1 MSLRFRLN
9 LLVTALMLMFILA
22 SGEIIIVNTEK
33 SIDEEIEAAT
43 KVTVQLLT
51 TAVYSSQFIPGTQ
64 TQREVLLDFLKNLG
78 RVRANEIRL
87 HDTLGDVVYT
97 SPPSTYKAG
106 RQAPEWFNRIVAPD
120 VKSTT
125 LPIRGGVLHIVPDSS
140 RAVLDAWD
148 DLSHLIWVALLFVI
162 AVNALVFWLIG
173 RWLKPVRDIMDGLSQ
188 MERGRFDVRLPE
200 FALPELSAVSHT
212 FNRMAQTLQDSVSE
226 NQRLALLVKQ
236 SSDAIFILDRD
247 GRINF
252 WNPAAERLFGYSTE
266 EIAGK
271 PAAML
276 TPPERREELQ
286 QNHEVVLSRQPIENL
301 ETKRVTRDGKILDVS
316 ISLSPLVDPANDKV
330 IGQICSLRDI
340 TEKKRAEET
349 ARELAQNRELTRL
362 IQHHV
367 EQERRSLA
375 RELHDEMGQC
385 ATAIK
390 TIGMTIADR
399 AGGKDPTIH
408 SQAKTIVSVAGQLY
422 DMVHRII
429 RQLRPSALDH
439 LGLPEALE
447 DTVSSWRARYPEV
460 NFELE
465 LSGNLGNLGEDCN
478 ITVYRMVQ
486 ECVTNVVRHAE
497 ASLVTIK
504 VARGIKGAEGEI
516 LDVTVSDNGK
526 GMLSADSERAA
537 QLGLLGIRERVQ
549 SLRGRFEL
557 RGEPG
562 KGVAVSARIPLPV
575 KAAA

>member
-22 SGEIIIVNTEK
+22 SGQIVVENMKK
-33 SIDEEIEAAT
+33 SIEEEIEAAT

-64 TQREVLLDFLKNLG
+64 TQREVLLDYLKNLG

-106 RQAPEWFNRIVAPD
+106 RQAPEWFNRITAPD
-120 VKSTT
+120 IKSTT
-125 LPIRGGVLHIVPDSS
+125 LQIRGGVLHIVPDSS

-173 RWLKPVRDIMDGLSQ
+173 RWLKPVGDIMDGLSQ
-188 MERGRFDVRLPE
+188 MERSRFDVRLPE

-226 NQRLALLVKQ
+226 NQRLALIVKQ
-236 SSDAIFILDRD
+236 SSDAIFIYDTN
-247 GRINF
+247 GNIVF
-252 WNPAAERLFGYSTE
+252 WNPAAEKLFGYATS
-266 EIAGK
+266 EILGK
-271 PAAML
+271 PVGIL
-276 TPPERREELQ
+276 IPEELK
-286 QNHEVVLSRQPIENL
+286 LPRASDRRTIENL
-301 ETKRVTRDGKILDVS
+301 ETRGIGRTGKAADVL
-316 ISLSPLVDPANDKV
+316 ISLSPLVNPENDQV
-330 IGQICSLRDI
+330 IGRICSVRDI

-399 AGGKDPTIH
+399 AGDKDPAIH
-408 SQAKTIVSVAGQLY
+408 SQAKTIVNVAGQLY

-447 DTVSSWRARYPEV
+447 DAVSSWRARYPEV

-465 LSGNLGNLGEDCN
+465 LSGKLGDLGEDCN

-497 ASLVTIK
+497 ASRVTIK
-504 VARGIKGAEGEI
+504 VARRVRGEKGEI
-516 LDVTVSDNGK
+516 LDVSVSDNGK
-526 GMLSADSERAA
+526 GMPSADSERAA
-537 QLGLLGIRERVQ
+537 RVGLLGIRERVQ
-549 SLRGRFEL
+549 SLHGRFEL
-557 RGEPG
+557 RGKPG
-562 KGVAVSARIPLPV
+562 KGVAVSAHIPLPV
-575 KAAA
+575 KVAA

>member
-51 TAVYSSQFIPGTQ
+51 TAVYSSQFIPGAQ

-87 HDTLGDVVYT
+87 HNALGDVVYT
-97 SPPSTYKAG
+97 SPPSTYKTG
-106 RQAPEWFNRIVAPD
+106 RRAPEWFTRLIAPD

-148 DLSHLIWVALLFVI
+148 DLSNLIWVALLFVI

-173 RWLKPVRDIMDGLSQ
+173 RSLKPVRNILDGLSQ

-200 FALPELSAVSHT
+200 FTLSELSAVSHT

-226 NQRLALLVKQ
+226 NQRLALIVKQ
-236 SSDAIFILDRD
+236 SSEAIFIYDTS
-247 GRINF
+247 GNIVF
-252 WNPAAERLFGYSTE
+252 WNPAAERLFGYTSK
-266 EIAGK
+266 EILGK
-271 PAAML
+271 PVGIL
-276 TPPERREELQ
+276 IPDELK
-286 QNHEVVLSRQPIENL
+286 LPRASDRFTLENV
-301 ETKRVTRDGKILDVS
+301 ETRGLGRDGKSADIL
-316 ISLSPLVDPANDKV
+316 ISLSPLVNPENDVV
-330 IGQICSLRDI
+330 IGRICSVRDI

-390 TIGMTIADR
+390 TIGMTIANR
-399 AGGKDPTIH
+399 AGNKDPVIQ

-429 RQLRPSALDH
+429 RQLRPTALDH

-447 DTVSSWRARYPEV
+447 DAVSSWRVRYPHV

-465 LSGNLGNLGEDCN
+465 LSGNLSNLGEDCN

-486 ECVTNVVRHAE
+486 ECVTNVMRHAE
-497 ASLVTIK
+497 ASRVTIE
-504 VARGIKGAEGEI
+504 VARGSSRVEGEVLNVRI
-516 LDVTVSDNGK
+516 SDNGK
-526 GMLSADSERAA
+526 GMLSTDSESDARV
-537 QLGLLGIRERVQ
+537 GLLGIRERVQ
-549 SLRGRFEL
+549 GLRGSFEL
-557 RGEPG
+557 QGKPG

-575 KAAA
+575 RVAA

>member
-64 TQREVLLDFLKNLG
+64 TQRGVLLDFLKNLG

-106 RQAPEWFNRIVAPD
+106 RQAPEWFNRMVAPD

-212 FNRMAQTLQDSVSE
+212 FNRMAETLQNSVSE
-226 NQRLALLVKQ
+226 NQRLALIVKQ
-236 SSDAIFILDRD
+236 SSDAILIYDTQ
-247 GRINF
+247 GNITF
-252 WNPAAERLFGYSTE
+252 WNPAAENLFGYSSG
-266 EIAGK
+266 EILGK
-271 PAAML
+271 PVGIL
-276 TPPERREELQ
+276 IPDELK
-286 QNHEVVLSRQPIENL
+286 LPRASDRQTLENIEI
-301 ETKRVTRDGKILDVS
+301 RGVGHDGKAADVL
-316 ISLSPLVDPANDKV
+316 ISLSPLVNPDSDEV
-330 IGQICSLRDI
+330 IGRICSMRDI

-390 TIGMTIADR
+390 TIGMTIANRAADR
-399 AGGKDPTIH
+399 DPATH
-408 SQAKTIVSVAGQLY
+408 SQAKTIVGVAGQLY

-429 RQLRPSALDH
+429 GQLRPSALDN
-439 LGLPEALE
+439 LGLPEALQ
-447 DTVSSWRARYPEV
+447 DAVDSWRTRYPEV
-460 NFELE
+460 EFHLE
-465 LSGNLGNLGEDCN
+465 MSGNLGNLGEDCN

-486 ECVTNVVRHAE
+486 ECVTNVMRHAD
-497 ASLVTIK
+497 ASAVTIDIERS
-504 VARGIKGAEGEI
+504 VGPGDT
-516 LDVTVSDNGK
+516 LHVSVTDDGK
-526 GMLSADSERAA
+526 GMRSADSEREATF
-537 QLGLLGIRERVQ
+537 GLLGIRERVQ
-549 SLRGRFEL
+549 SLSGRFEL
-557 RGEPG
+557 VTTPG
-562 KGVAVSARIPLPV
+562 NGVTVAAHIPLPV